1 MSAAG
6 TLFILSAPSG
16 AGKSTLINGLLGRFG
31 GQSLAM
37 SVSHTTRQPRSGE
50 QDGQHYH
57 FIAKTQFE
65 ALIED
70 QAFLEHAEVFGN
82 YYGTARANVE
92 QALASGRDLLL
103 DIDWQGAR
111 QIRAQWPQAVSV
123 FILPPSRQ
131 ELEQRLRKRGQDS
144 EEVICKRMAKAVAE
158 MSHYGEYDYLLI
170 NDDFDKALNE
180 LAAIITARRL
190 GTALQSVRHGDMLG
204 QLLAD

>member
-1 MSAAG
+1 
-6 TLFILSAPSG
+6 
-16 AGKSTLINGLLGRFG
+16 LIAQN
-31 GQSLAM
+31 
-37 SVSHTTRQPRSGE
+37 
-50 QDGQHYH
+50 
-57 FIAKTQFE
+57 
-65 ALIED
+65 
-70 QAFLEHAEVFGN
+70 AFLEHAEVFGN

-158 MSHYGEYDYLLI
+158 MSHYDEYDYLLL
-170 NDDFDKALNE
+170 NDDIDTALQE
-180 LAAIITARRL
+180 LAAIITAQRL
-190 GTALQSVRHGDMLG
+190 STALQSARHGDMLG

>member
-1 MSAAG
+1 MSAVG

-16 AGKSTLINGLLGRFG
+16 AGKSTLINGLLSRFG
-31 GQSLAM
+31 EKSLAM
-37 SVSHTTRQPRSGE
+37 SVSHTTRQPRPGE
-50 QDGQHYH
+50 ENGEHYH
-57 FIAKTQFE
+57 FISKEQFE
-65 ALIED
+65 ALIA
-70 QAFLEHAEVFGN
+70 QNAFLEHAEVFGN

-158 MSHYGEYDYLLI
+158 MSHYDEYDYLLL
-170 NDDFDKALNE
+170 NDDIDTALQE
-180 LAAIITARRL
+180 LAAIITAQRL
-190 GTALQSVRHGDMLG
+190 STALQNARHGDMLG